1 MCFAEEGWRVS
12 IQIGREPRKG
22 AFQKKL
28 REFNPAEEVHKPME
42 SYLSYHIWG
51 WGSWGIYTPVL
62 MSREASILWHFQ
74 SDLSTDK
81 VGFRHEEITSTAL
94 TRCWQF
100 NVWLVCATVMRQRG
114 HGKDLPHRS
123 SSENLPN
130 IRPGDKVFRQTCCF
144 SQSIF
149 FSHFLQADPHF
160 LELHN

>member
-42 SYLSYHIWG
+42 SYLSYHIRG

-100 NVWLVCATVMRQRG
+100 NVWLVCAVATRQRG